1 MFRAVVIS
9 EQRLHPRAQIEL
21 PVRLRWLT
29 PFGYRFE
36 ISQTIDASRTG
47 LLLAL
52 PEACDPGARVWVT
65 MPFDPDE
72 TVTQPETPARV
83 VRTELISP
91 ARYRVALEFESPVN
105 PPQPAVERERRRGER
120 VFLALPVTVR
130 QAHAPW
136 PEETM
141 TTDISDGG
149 LRFETARFYSVGDSL
164 LIRLQHGRWARLGEI
179 PAQVVRIE
187 AVSGGF
193 EQRAAIRWTNLQE
206 S

>member
-21 PVRLRWLT
+21 PVRLRWIT

-36 ISQTIDASRTG
+36 ISQTIDVSRTG
-47 LLLAL
+47 LLLSL

-65 MPFDPDE
+65 MPFDPAE
-72 TVTQPETPARV
+72 TVAQPETPARIA
-83 VRTELISP
+83 RSELVSSM
-91 ARYRVALEFESPVN
+91 RYRVALEFK
-105 PPQPAVERERRRGER
+105 PPDISTQHRANRERRRSAR
-120 VFLALPVTVR
+120 VFLALPVTIR
-130 QAHAPW
+130 PARTPW

-149 LRFETARFYSVGDSL
+149 MRFETVRFYSVGESL
-164 LIRLQHGRWARLGEI
+164 LIQSHYGNRARMGEI
-179 PAQVVRIE
+179 AAQVVHIE
-187 AVSGGF
+187 PAAGEI
-193 EQRAAIRWTNLQE
+193 EQRAAVQWTSLHE